1 MIRPL
6 AILALVV
13 LVLTPVAA
21 FAAPVG
27 QVVTAA
33 TITAAADKIA
43 QPLVTDPDR
52 ALQPARGI
60 VDQNL
65 PLGALVLSTGSP
77 QVNPSFIAVP
87 VAIAVDGKTRVTLMV
102 TYRILQYMHTAV
114 AVRQIDPG
122 TILAADDLTLERIP
136 FVGRQPVDVASL
148 VGRKVR
154 TSVAKGAPLYIEQTA
169 AVELVRAGSTVVLI
183 VRDGPVALAA
193 DVVARNNGALG
204 DTVAVYNPQTK
215 KALTGVVTGPNRV
228 ELDLPPANIE
238 VSEND

>member
-1 MIRPL
+1 MLRL
-6 AILALVV
+6 SALVALV
-13 LVLTPVAA
+13 LVLAPVAA

-43 QPLVTDPDR
+43 QPLVNDPDR

-65 PLGALVLSTGSP
+65 PLGALALSTGSP

-87 VAIAVDGKTRVTLMV
+87 VAIAVDGKTRVTLLV
-102 TYRILQYMHTAV
+102 TYRILQYMHTTV
-114 AVRQIDPG
+114 AARQLDPN
-122 TILAADDLTLERIP
+122 TILSADDLTLERIP
-136 FVGRQPVDVASL
+136 FVGRQPVEVGSL
-148 VGRKVR
+148 VGRKLR
-154 TSVAKGAPLYIEQTA
+154 TSLAKGTPVYMEQTA
-169 AVELVRAGSTVVLI
+169 PVELVRAGSTVVLV
-183 VRDGPVALAA
+183 VRDGPVALTA
-193 DVVARNNGALG
+193 DVVARNSGALG

-228 ELDLPPANIE
+228 ELNLPPANIE